1 MCPPCRM
8 TALGC
13 QSPRPKAHSCFPAG
27 KQTGIS
33 GGHRLDGLT
42 MFLQLCQRGPGSSN
56 AHSAPT
62 ALWAWAMPL
71 WVCEKAPRGTGP
83 GASAGLP
90 EGACPQRVV
99 GRSPGGPAGPRPEPH
114 GQGGAPPGSPR
125 PQPQC
130 QVLPE
135 GNTSEG
141 GSQPALGPVLWTP
154 LGSGGQGLGR
164 ATVRGSGPD
173 PLAACPGLQCPE
185 PLRRLCP
192 AWAWPAARGSRASL
206 LSFLPSLAQGGQSK
220 TQGCG
225 QWSRSLWSQGA
236 PWGALGVQARR
247 GEGWG
252 RDACRPGRR
261 AKAGVG
267 VTCRR

>member
-1 MCPPCRM
+1 
-8 TALGC
+8 
-13 QSPRPKAHSCFPAG
+13 
-27 KQTGIS
+27 
-33 GGHRLDGLT
+33 
-42 MFLQLCQRGPGSSN
+42 MFLQLCQQGPGSSN

-62 ALWAWAMPL
+62 ASWAWAMPL

-83 GASAGLP
+83 GVSTGLP
-90 EGACPQRVV
+90 DGACPQRAV
-99 GRSPGGPAGPRPEPH
+99 GHSPGGPAGPLPEPC
-114 GQGGAPPGSPR
+114 GQGGAPPGSSC

-141 GSQPALGPVLWTP
+141 GSQPALQPVLWTS

-164 ATVRGSGPD
+164 TMVRGGCPD
-173 PLAACPGLQCPE
+173 PLAARPGLQCPE
-185 PLRRLCP
+185 PLRRLYP
-192 AWAWPAARGSRASL
+192 ARAGPAAWGSRASL
-206 LSFLPSLAQGGQSK
+206 LSFLPGLAQSGQSK

-236 PWGALGVQARR
+236 PWEALGVQEQRW
-247 GEGWG
+247 EGWG
-252 RDACRPGRR
+252 RGACCPGRR
-261 AKAGVG
+261 AEAAVG